1 MSSEDRREFIK
12 KIAKGMVYAAPV
24 IVSMSAPK
32 VVMASHKP
40 GHTGMT
46 MGMPSPIQD
55 QLTDQSTGTA
65 RTSPRSPGAIPP
77 PGVQR

>member
-32 VVMASHKP
+32 VVMASHMP
-40 GHTGMT
+40 GHNPPPMA
-46 MGMPSPIQD
+46 PIAD
-55 QLTDQSTGTA
+55 QPDPSTGTT
-65 RTSPRSPGAIPP
+65 RLGGRSPREIPP
-77 PGVQR
+77 PGVER

>member
-40 GHTGMT
+40 GHVP
-46 MGMPSPIQD
+46 MGMPSPVQD
-55 QLTDQSTGTA
+55 QFTDQSTGTA
-65 RTSPRSPGAIPP
+65 GTSPRSPGAIPP
-77 PGVQR
+77 PGVER